1 MAKGYIIEA
10 NIAAKNIEALN
21 RTAVCESDVDGGTL
35 VTLGA
40 FADGAFTATKSSS
53 GEGLYMAYNPAEHLT
68 EVDGEVYAGLS
79 KDPRKYTNLKNR
91 PFSVFKP
98 QIGDI
103 IVFTDGNLASGQT
116 PEKDKFLEQGAT
128 GLEKKETATEATTS
142 FKVLEIGVLQFP
154 QKGIGM
160 ENAKKYVCECVN
172 N

>member
-21 RTAVCESDVDGGTL
+21 RTAQCNVDIDGGTL
-35 VTLGA
+35 VSLGA
-40 FADGAFTATKSSS
+40 FADGVFTATKASS
-53 GEGLYMAYNPAEHLT
+53 GEGLYMAYNPTEHLT

-79 KDPRKYTNLKNR
+79 KDPRKYTNIKDR

-103 IVFTDGNLASGQT
+103 IVFTDGNLASGQV
-116 PEKDKFLEQGAT
+116 PVKDQYLEQGAT
-128 GLEKKETATEATTS
+128 GLEKKESATDATTS
-142 FKVLEIGVLQFP
+142 FKVLEIGTLPFP

-160 ENAKKYVCECVN
+160 EFAKKYVCECVN